1 MASKTK
7 VVFLDRDGVI
17 NRHPG
22 DFKYVTSWEKFHFLP
37 GVKLALKRLNDSGF
51 RLFIASN
58 QAGVGK
64 GVFSQK
70 KLDLITKN
78 MLAELRKKTI
88 VITGVY
94 YCTHRQEENCA
105 CRKPKNGLVN
115 MAISQLM
122 ENGEKISVS
131 KSYFIGDTER
141 DILAGKSS
149 GLNTILVLSGKEKGQ
164 TNINWKVLPDY
175 KAKNLSEA
183 VELIL
188 KNE

>member
-1 MASKTK
+1 MGSKVK

-22 DFKYVTSWEKFHFLP
+22 DFKYVTTWEKFHFLP

-58 QAGVGK
+58 QAGVSK
-64 GVFSQK
+64 GIFSQK

-78 MLAELRKKTI
+78 MLGELRKKTV
-88 VITGVY
+88 VISGVY
-94 YCTHRQEENCA
+94 YCTHRHEENCA
-105 CRKPKNGLVN
+105 CRKPKTGLLDL
-115 MAISQLM
+115 AIVRLKAEGQ
-122 ENGEKISVS
+122 KIDLA

-141 DILAGKSS
+141 DIQAGKSS
-149 GLNTILVLSGKEKGQ
+149 GLNTILVFSGKEKGAA
-164 TNINWKVLPDY
+164 NKNWKVSPDLT
-175 KAKNLSEA
+175 AKDLSEA